1 MDELWNQRTR
11 PSALV
16 DLGPL
21 PEVVES
27 NSETTWKMF
36 MQLQAQHSASFSST
50 TPSALAALGEHA
62 ASRGGTLSVDALMAE
77 ARRYNRICPV
87 EAQWVRLHALL
98 FTAGG
103 TDGPPPLTG
112 PEFRRA
118 PSLAKRMRLREQIEW
133 SATRGL
139 LPDMY
144 EFLTALPEDQW
155 VHMGD

>member
-11 PSALV
+11 PSARV

-27 NSETTWKMF
+27 NKETTWKMF
-36 MQLQAQHSASFSST
+36 QQLQAQHTAGFSKTSPST
-50 TPSALAALGEHA
+50 LAGLQEHVA
-62 ASRGGTLSVDALMAE
+62 TRGGMLSVDELMAE

-87 EAQWVRLHALL
+87 EAQWVRLQALL
-98 FTAGG
+98 AQGG
-103 TDGPPPLTG
+103 SDSPAPFKGPD
-112 PEFRRA
+112 FRRA
-118 PSLAKRMRLREQIEW
+118 PSLQKRMRLREQIEW
-133 SATRGL
+133 AAGHGL
-139 LPDMY
+139 LADMY

>member
-27 NSETTWKMF
+27 NTETTWKMF
-36 MQLQAQHSASFSST
+36 LQLQAQHSNGFSAT
-50 TPSALAALGEHA
+50 TPSGLAALEQHA
-62 ASRGGTLSVDALMAE
+62 ATRGGTLSVDELMAE
-77 ARRYNRICPV
+77 ARRFNRICPI
-87 EAQWVRLHALL
+87 EAQWVRLHSVL
-98 FTAGG
+98 FDAGG
-103 TDGPPPLTG
+103 TDGPAPLTG

-133 SATRGL
+133 AAARGL
-139 LPDMY
+139 LPDMF
-144 EFLTALPEDQW
+144 EFLTALPENHW